1 MKKDGVIDV
10 IFKQQETVHEAFLKM
25 YWKAGN
31 MNKRIV
37 VVYKSVTGFTKQY
50 AQWIAEA
57 IDCDIKEISNV
68 SGDMLQQY
76 DTVIY
81 GGGLCAGGVSGMKQ
95 FVKLYPA
102 ISDKELILFT
112 CGIAN
117 TELAENIKHIEDAIS
132 KAIPK
137 DIYTGIKQFHLRG
150 GIDYSKLS
158 AIHRMMMWMLY
169 RTIKKK
175 GYENLSEDDKMLVDT
190 YGKQVDFSD
199 RKTIKLILDY
209 LLEKSARV

>member
-1 MKKDGVIDV
+1 
-10 IFKQQETVHEAFLKM
+10 M

-81 GGGLCAGGVSGMKQ
+81 GDGLYAGGVSGMKQ

-112 CGIAN
+112 CGVAN
-117 TELAENIKHIEDAIS
+117 TGLAENIKHKE
-132 KAIPK
+132 
-137 DIYTGIKQFHLRG
+137 GI
-150 GIDYSKLS
+150 
-158 AIHRMMMWMLY
+158 
-169 RTIKKK
+169 
-175 GYENLSEDDKMLVDT
+175 
-190 YGKQVDFSD
+190 
-199 RKTIKLILDY
+199 
-209 LLEKSARV
+209 